1 MVLKTTTNPKKK
13 REIKVNFKFVYNLFL
28 FAFLLKKMSATP
40 SLLQASAS
48 AQDPTLVLKNQCVS
62 TLYEFLD
69 ASAEVWPECP
79 SIKKYL
85 QVFKE
90 GRETNSEVFTAT
102 VYAAISEQAP
112 LFERLQSKDL
122 SVFQEPL
129 GIFEELNVYAKLSE
143 ASQEVQDTCWTY
155 IQQIVQSA
163 SLSNVYGS
171 APTEMLEKV
180 SAVADTFMKQME
192 EGTFDIKELDPM
204 KLTQMMM
211 EGVDKKEM
219 EKWASSVMN
228 PQSINSLMGV
238 MKNVMGNMGAEEDDM
253 DLGSLATTMGG
264 LGAASGGGA
273 NPLSALGAMNPE
285 MIQKMM
291 GGLMKNLKKK

>member
-1 MVLKTTTNPKKK
+1 
-13 REIKVNFKFVYNLFL
+13 
-28 FAFLLKKMSATP
+28 MSTP
-40 SLLQASAS
+40 SLIAP
-48 AQDPTLVLKNQCVS
+48 QDPTLVLKNQCVS

-79 SIKKYL
+79 ALKKYME
-85 QVFKE
+85 VFKE
-90 GRETNSEVFTAT
+90 AQSTNSDLFTAA

-129 GIFEELNVYAKLSE
+129 DIFSELNVYAKLKE
-143 ASQEVQDTCWTY
+143 APEEVQETCWTY

-171 APTEMLEKV
+171 APTEMLSKV
-180 SAVADTFMKQME
+180 SAVADSFMKQME
-192 EGTFDIKELDPM
+192 EGTFDMKDLDPM

-219 EKWASSVMN
+219 EKWATSVMN

-238 MKNVMGNMGAEEDDM
+238 MKNVMGNMGAEGEDLDM
-253 DLGSLATTMGG
+253 ASLASSMGAVG
-264 LGAASGGGA
+264 SIGGSTVGA
-273 NPLSALGAMNPE
+273 NPMSALGVMNPE

-291 GGLMKNLKKK
+291 GGFMKNLKKK